1 MRGWPMGLSGKKV
14 LVKPDVLVR
23 ELRGE
28 AVLLDL
34 ASESYFGLDDVGT
47 GMWRALTTAPTLESA
62 LESLL
67 DEYDVTRDELA
78 RDLEAFVDRLSDAG
92 LVELR
97 DA

>member
-1 MRGWPMGLSGKKV
+1 MGLSGKRV
-14 LVKPDVLVR
+14 LVKPEVLVR

-47 GMWRALTTAPTLESA
+47 GMWRALTAAPTIEGA
-62 LESLL
+62 LDSLL
-67 DEYDVTRDELA
+67 DEYDVTRERLA
-78 RDLEAFVDRLSDAG
+78 QDLEAFVEKLSNAG
-92 LVELR
+92 LVEVQ

>member
-1 MRGWPMGLSGKKV
+1 MGLSAKRV
-14 LVKPDVLVR
+14 LVRPDVLVR

-47 GMWRALTTAPTLESA
+47 GMWRALTTAATIEGA

-67 DEYDVTRDELA
+67 DEYDVTREQLA
-78 RDLEAFVDRLSDAG
+78 RDLEAFVEKLSSAG
-92 LVELR
+92 LVELE

>member
-1 MRGWPMGLSGKKV
+1 MSLGGKRV

-28 AVLLDL
+28 AVLLHL
-34 ASESYFGLDDVGT
+34 ASESYFGLDEVGT
-47 GMWRALTTAPTLESA
+47 GMWRALTTAPTLEAA

-67 DEYDVTRDELA
+67 DEYDVSREQLA
-78 RDLEAFVDRLSDAG
+78 GDLEAFVDRLSGAG